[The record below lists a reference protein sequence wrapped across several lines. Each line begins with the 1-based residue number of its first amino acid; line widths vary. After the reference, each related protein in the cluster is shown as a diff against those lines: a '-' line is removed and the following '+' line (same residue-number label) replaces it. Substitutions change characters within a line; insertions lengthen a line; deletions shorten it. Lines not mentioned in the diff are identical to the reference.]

1 MLLIDTISNNKEETL
16 IGLKKRGFKDLKII
30 DKIIDLNLS
39 RKKIQQELDQIL
51 FESNNISKKISEI
64 FKSGNNDDSVS
75 TLKEK
80 SSDLKLKSKNL
91 SDQLE
96 KTKSDIFELLTTIP
110 NIPDN
115 EVPEGLS
122 IDDNIEVYRSSE
134 KIESDKNLKT
144 HWDLAKEYDIID
156 FELGSKITGSGF
168 PVYKGKGAK
177 LQRGLINYFLDKNT
191 SAGYTEFQVPHL
203 VNSDSAFATGQ
214 LPDKDGQMYHVNEDN
229 FYLIPTAEVPLTNIY
244 RDKILSSD
252 EIPVLLTGYTPCF
265 RREAGS
271 YGAEVRG
278 LNRLHQFDKVEIVRL
293 EHPDNSSQALLNM
306 KEHVKEIL
314 GELEIDFRIL
324 NLCAG
329 DLGFTSS
336 ITYDFEIF
344 SKGQKK
350 WLEISSVSNFK
361 SYQSNR
367 LNLKFKNK
375 EGKNELLHTLN
386 GSSLALPRVMAGLI
400 ENNQTNKGIQV
411 PKVLIPYTGF
421 DLIN

>member
-1 MLLIDTISNNKEETL
+1 MLSIDTISNNKEETL

-64 FKSGNNDDSVS
+64 FKSGKNDDSVS

-134 KIESDKNLKT
+134 KIGSDKNLKT

-344 SKGQKK
+344 SKAQKK

-400 ENNQTNKGIQV
+400 ENNQTNEGIQV
-411 PKVLIPYTGF
+411 PKVLVPYTGF

>member
-51 FESNNISKKISEI
+51 FESNNISKEISEI
-64 FKSGNNDDSVS
+64 FKSGNNNDIIS

-293 EHPDNSSQALLNM
+293 EHPDNSSKALLDM

-400 ENNQTNKGIQV
+400 ENNQTNEGIQV
-411 PKVLIPYTGF
+411 PKVLVPYTGF

>member
-1 MLLIDTISNNKEETL
+1 MLSIDTISNNKEETL

-39 RKKIQQELDQIL
+39 RKEIQQELDQIL

-400 ENNQTNKGIQV
+400 ENNQTNEGIQV
-411 PKVLIPYTGF
+411 PKVLVPYTGF

>member
-1 MLLIDTISNNKEETL
+1 MLSIDTISNNKEETL

-39 RKKIQQELDQIL
+39 RKKIQQELDQVL

-75 TLKEK
+75 VMKEK
-80 SSDLKLKSKNL
+80 SSDLKLKSKTL

-96 KTKSDIFELLTTIP
+96 KTKSEIFELLTSIP
-110 NIPDN
+110 NLPDK
-115 EVPEGLS
+115 EVPEGLT
-122 IDDNIEVYRSSE
+122 IDDNIEIYRSNE
-134 KIESDKNLKT
+134 KVESDKSLKT

-244 RDKILSSD
+244 RDKILSAD

-271 YGAEVRG
+271 YGSEVRG

-314 GELEIDFRIL
+314 SELKIDFRIL

-400 ENNQTNKGIQV
+400 ENNQTNEGIQI
-411 PKVLIPYTGF
+411 PKALVPYTGF

>member
-1 MLLIDTISNNKEETL
+1 MLSIDTISNNKEETL

-134 KIESDKNLKT
+134 KIGSDKNLKT

-244 RDKILSSD
+244 KDKILSSD

-314 GELEIDFRIL
+314 DELEIDFRIL

-336 ITYDFEIF
+336 KTYDFEIF

-400 ENNQTNKGIQV
+400 ENNQTNEGIQV
-411 PKVLIPYTGF
+411 PKVLVPYTGF

>member
-1 MLLIDTISNNKEETL
+1 MLSIDTISNNREETL

-39 RKKIQQELDQIL
+39 RKKVQQELDQIL

-64 FKSGNNDDSVS
+64 FKSGNNDNSVS
-75 TLKEK
+75 VMKEK
-80 SSDLKLKSKNL
+80 SSDLKLKSKTL

-96 KTKSDIFELLTTIP
+96 KTKSEIFELLTSIP
-110 NIPDN
+110 NLPDKK
-115 EVPEGLS
+115 VPEGLT
-122 IDDNIEVYRSSE
+122 IDDNIEIYRSNE
-134 KIESDKNLKT
+134 RVESDESLKT

-168 PVYKGKGAK
+168 PLYKGKGAK

-244 RDKILSSD
+244 RDKILSAD

-314 GELEIDFRIL
+314 SELKIDFRIL

-367 LNLKFKNK
+367 LNLRFKNK

-400 ENNQTNKGIQV
+400 ENNQANEGIKI
-411 PKVLIPYTGF
+411 PKALVPYTGF

>member
-1 MLLIDTISNNKEETL
+1 MLSIDTISNNKEETL

-51 FESNNISKKISEI
+51 YESNNISKKISEI
-64 FKSGNNDDSVS
+64 FKSGDSDDSVS
-75 TLKEK
+75 NLKEK

-134 KIESDKNLKT
+134 KIGSDKNLKT

-244 RDKILSSD
+244 RDKILSAD

-278 LNRLHQFDKVEIVRL
+278 LNRLHQFDKVEIIRL
-293 EHPDNSSQALLNM
+293 EHPDNSNQALLDM

-350 WLEISSVSNFK
+350 WLEISSISNFK

-375 EGKNELLHTLN
+375 EGKNEFLHTLN
-386 GSSLALPRVMAGLI
+386 GSSLALPRVIAGLI
-400 ENNQTNKGIQV
+400 ENNQTNEGIQV
-411 PKVLIPYTGF
+411 PKVLVPYTGF

>member
-1 MLLIDTISNNKEETL
+1 MLSIDTISNNKEETL

-51 FESNNISKKISEI
+51 FESNNISRKISEI
-64 FKSGNNDDSVS
+64 FKSGDSGDSVS
-75 TLKEK
+75 NLKEK

-110 NIPDN
+110 NVPDN

-134 KIESDKNLKT
+134 KIGSDKNLKT

-244 RDKILSSD
+244 KDKILSSD

-271 YGAEVRG
+271 YGSEVRG

-306 KEHVKEIL
+306 KEHIKEIL
-314 GELEIDFRIL
+314 DELEIDFRIL

-400 ENNQTNKGIQV
+400 ENNQTNDGIQI
-411 PKVLIPYTGF
+411 PKVLVPYTGF

>member
-1 MLLIDTISNNKEETL
+1 MLSIDTISNNKEETL

-51 FESNNISKKISEI
+51 FESNNISRKISEI
-64 FKSGNNDDSVS
+64 FKSGDSGDSVS
-75 TLKEK
+75 NLKEK

-134 KIESDKNLKT
+134 KIGSDKNLKT

-191 SAGYTEFQVPHL
+191 SAGYTEFQVPYL

-244 RDKILSSD
+244 RDKILSAD
-252 EIPVLLTGYTPCF
+252 DIPVLLSGYTPCF

-293 EHPDNSSQALLNM
+293 EHPDNSNQALIDM

-314 GELEIDFRIL
+314 GELELDFRIL

-375 EGKNELLHTLN
+375 EGKNEFLHTLN
-386 GSSLALPRVMAGLI
+386 GSSLALPRVIAGLI
-400 ENNQTNKGIQV
+400 ENNQTNEGIQV
-411 PKVLIPYTGF
+411 PKVLVPYTGF

>member
-1 MLLIDTISNNKEETL
+1 MLSIDTISNNREETL

-39 RKKIQQELDQIL
+39 RKKVQQELDQIL

-64 FKSGNNDDSVS
+64 FKSGNSDDSVS
-75 TLKEK
+75 VMKEK
-80 SSDLKLKSKNL
+80 SSDLKLKSKTL

-96 KTKSDIFELLTTIP
+96 KTKSEIFELLTSIP
-110 NIPDN
+110 NIPDK
-115 EVPEGLS
+115 EVPEGLT
-122 IDDNIEVYRSSE
+122 IDDNIEIYRSNE
-134 KIESDKNLKT
+134 KVESDESLKT

-214 LPDKDGQMYHVNEDN
+214 LPDKDGQMYHVNEDK

-244 RDKILSSD
+244 RDKILSAD

-271 YGAEVRG
+271 YGSEVRG
-278 LNRLHQFDKVEIVRL
+278 LNRLHQFDKVEIIRL
-293 EHPDNSSQALLNM
+293 ENPDNSCQALLNM

-314 GELEIDFRIL
+314 SELKIDFRIL

-350 WLEISSVSNFK
+350 WLEISSISNFK

-386 GSSLALPRVMAGLI
+386 GSSLALPRVIAGLI
-400 ENNQTNKGIQV
+400 ENNQTNEGIQI
-411 PKVLIPYTGF
+411 PKALVPYTGF

>member
-1 MLLIDTISNNKEETL
+1 MLSIDTISNNKEETL

-39 RKKIQQELDQIL
+39 RKKIQQELDQVL

-75 TLKEK
+75 VMKEK
-80 SSDLKLKSKNL
+80 SSDLKLKSKTL

-96 KTKSDIFELLTTIP
+96 KTKSEIFELLTSIP
-110 NIPDN
+110 NLPDK
-115 EVPEGLS
+115 EVPEGLT
-122 IDDNIEVYRSSE
+122 IDDNIEIYRSNE
-134 KIESDKNLKT
+134 KVESDKSLKT

-244 RDKILSSD
+244 RDKILSAD

-271 YGAEVRG
+271 YGSEVRG

-314 GELEIDFRIL
+314 SELKIDFRIL

-367 LNLKFKNK
+367 LNLKFRNK

-386 GSSLALPRVMAGLI
+386 GSSLAIPRVMAGLI
-400 ENNQTNKGIQV
+400 ENNQTNEGIQI
-411 PKVLIPYTGF
+411 PKALVPYTGF

>member
-1 MLLIDTISNNKEETL
+1 MLSIDTISNNREETL

-39 RKKIQQELDQIL
+39 RKKVQQELDQIL

-64 FKSGNNDDSVS
+64 FKSGNSDDSVS
-75 TLKEK
+75 VMKEK
-80 SSDLKLKSKNL
+80 SSDLKLKSKTL

-96 KTKSDIFELLTTIP
+96 KTKSEIFELLTSIP
-110 NIPDN
+110 NIPDK
-115 EVPEGLS
+115 EVPEGLT
-122 IDDNIEVYRSSE
+122 IDDNIEIYRSNE
-134 KIESDKNLKT
+134 KVESDESLKT

-244 RDKILSSD
+244 RDKILSAD

-271 YGAEVRG
+271 YGSEVRG

-293 EHPDNSSQALLNM
+293 EDPDNSSQALLNM

-314 GELEIDFRIL
+314 SELKIDFRIL

-350 WLEISSVSNFK
+350 WLEISSISNFK

-400 ENNQTNKGIQV
+400 ENNQTNQGIQI
-411 PKVLIPYTGF
+411 PKALVPYTGF

>member
-1 MLLIDTISNNKEETL
+1 MLSIDTISNNKEDTL

-39 RKKIQQELDQIL
+39 RKKVQQELDQIL

-64 FKSGNNDDSVS
+64 FKSGNNDDSISVM
-75 TLKEK
+75 KKK
-80 SSDLKLKSKNL
+80 SSDLKLKSKTL

-96 KTKSDIFELLTTIP
+96 KIKSEIFKLLTSIP
-110 NIPDN
+110 NLPDK
-115 EVPEGLS
+115 EVPEGLT
-122 IDDNIEVYRSSE
+122 IDDNIEVYISNE
-134 KIESDKNLKT
+134 KVESDESLKT

-214 LPDKDGQMYHVNEDN
+214 LPDKDSQMYHVKEDN

-244 RDKILSSD
+244 RDKILSAD
-252 EIPVLLTGYTPCF
+252 EIPILLTGYTPCF

-271 YGAEVRG
+271 YGSEVRG

-314 GELEIDFRIL
+314 SELKIDFRIL

-400 ENNQTNKGIQV
+400 ENNQTNEGIKI
-411 PKVLIPYTGF
+411 PKALFPYTGF

>member
-1 MLLIDTISNNKEETL
+1 MLSIDTISNNKEETL

-30 DKIIDLNLS
+30 DKIINLNIS
-39 RKKIQQELDQIL
+39 RKKTQQDLDQIL

-64 FKSGNNDDSVS
+64 FKSGNNEDSIS
-75 TLKEK
+75 GLKEE
-80 SSDLKLKSKNL
+80 SSDLKLKSKTL

-96 KTKSDIFELLTTIP
+96 KTKSDIFELLTSIP

-115 EVPEGLS
+115 EVPEGHT
-122 IDDNIEVYRSSE
+122 IEDNIEVYRSNK
-134 KIESDKNLKT
+134 KIETDENLKT

-191 SAGYTEFQVPHL
+191 SAGYTEYQVPHL

-244 RDKILSSD
+244 RDKILSVD
-252 EIPVLLTGYTPCF
+252 EMPVLLTGYTPCF

-271 YGAEVRG
+271 YGSEVRG

-293 EHPDNSSQALLNM
+293 EHPDNSSQALINM

-314 GELEIDFRIL
+314 SDLEIDFRIL

-400 ENNQTNKGIQV
+400 ENNQTNDGIQI
-411 PKVLIPYTGF
+411 PKALVPYTGF

>member
-1 MLLIDTISNNKEETL
+1 MLLIDDISNDKEKT
-16 IGLKKRGFKDLKII
+16 IKGLRKRGFKNIGVI
-30 DKIIDLNLS
+30 DEIIDLNNN

-51 FESNNISKKISEI
+51 FESNTISKEIAEI
-64 FKSGNNDDSVS
+64 FKTGNQV
-75 TLKEK
+75 K
-80 SSDLKLKSKNL
+80 SIDKL
-91 SDQLE
+91 
-96 KTKSDIFELLTTIP
+96 KTKSTDLKAKSKALSLDLDKTKSSIQSLITTIP
-110 NIPDN
+110 NLPDTN
-115 EVPEGLS
+115 VPEGLN
-122 IDDNIEVYRSSE
+122 DENNIEVYRSS
-134 KIESDKNLKT
+134 KIEDSKQKLKN

-177 LQRGLINYFLDKNT
+177 LQRALINFFLDRNT

-203 VNSDSAFATGQ
+203 VNSESAFATGQ
-214 LPDKDGQMYHVNEDN
+214 LPDKDGDMYHINDDG

-244 RDKILSSD
+244 RDNILSY
-252 EIPVLLTGYTPCF
+252 EEVPILITGYTPCF

-271 YGAEVRG
+271 YGSDVRG

-293 EHPDNSSQALLNM
+293 EHPDNSDKALNMM
-306 KEHVKEIL
+306 KEHIKGIL
-314 GELEIDFRIL
+314 SELELDFRIL

-336 ITYDFEIF
+336 ITYDFELF

-361 SYQSNR
+361 TYQSNR

-375 EGKNELLHTLN
+375 DGKNELLHTLN
-386 GSSLALPRVMAGLI
+386 GSSLALPRVMAVII
-400 ENNQTNKGIQV
+400 ENNQSIEGIQI
-411 PKVLIPYTGF
+411 PKSLIPYTGF
-421 DLIN
+421 DIIS

>member
-1 MLLIDTISNNKEETL
+1 MLSIDTISNNKEETL

-64 FKSGNNDDSVS
+64 FKSGNNVDSVS

-134 KIESDKNLKT
+134 KIGSDKNLKT

-244 RDKILSSD
+244 RDKILSAD

-293 EHPDNSSQALLNM
+293 EHPDNSNQALLDM

-375 EGKNELLHTLN
+375 EGKNEFLHTLN
-386 GSSLALPRVMAGLI
+386 GSSLALPRVIAGLI
-400 ENNQTNKGIQV
+400 ENNQTNEGIQV
-411 PKVLIPYTGF
+411 PKVLVPYTGF

>member
-1 MLLIDTISNNKEETL
+1 MLSIDTISNNKEETL

-30 DKIIDLNLS
+30 DKIIDLNHS
-39 RKKIQQELDQIL
+39 RKKNQQELDQIL

-64 FKSGNNDDSVS
+64 FKSGDSDDSVS
-75 TLKEK
+75 ILKEK
-80 SSDLKLKSKNL
+80 SSDLKLKSKTL

-96 KTKSDIFELLTTIP
+96 KIKSDIFELLTSIP

-115 EVPEGLS
+115 EVPEGFTTE
-122 IDDNIEVYRSSE
+122 DNIEVFRSDE
-134 KIESDKNLKT
+134 KIGSEKNLKT

-203 VNSDSAFATGQ
+203 VNSDSAFSTGQ
-214 LPDKDGQMYHVNEDN
+214 LPDKDGQMYHVSDDN

-244 RDKILSSD
+244 RDKILSAD
-252 EIPVLLTGYTPCF
+252 EMPVLLTGYTPCF

-271 YGAEVRG
+271 YGSEVRG

-293 EHPDNSSQALLNM
+293 EHPDNSGQALIYM

-314 GELEIDFRIL
+314 SELEIDFRIL

-400 ENNQTNKGIQV
+400 ENNQTNEGIKI
-411 PKVLIPYTGF
+411 PKALVPYTGF